1 MVRNEISC
9 SVLLY
14 IIVVLIFTSVVW
26 AESGE
31 QPPSGGE
38 NASNPLSKSR
48 NTDFQIKYYDLDGDS
63 ERIDYAI
70 DGALMLSSKIKVKYE
85 LHYWDTDITGKDED
99 DFESA
104 HLKVIYFPKEG
115 KIGSWNY
122 RLAGGLEWIYDF
134 DNADKGI
141 GSGSDIISPFAGIA
155 LSPGKGLMLIPLVQH
170 YTEYDGPDVS
180 QTAFRVIA
188 LQSLPNQWWV
198 KADLKVPIDWEND
211 DEIPASTEIQTGKMI
226 SSHFGLYLDGL
237 LGLGD
242 DKSYDYGIGLG
253 IRFKY

>member
-1 MVRNEISC
+1 MIKTLFC
-9 SVLLY
+9 ITILCITTTLAY
-14 IIVVLIFTSVVW
+14 TPI
-26 AESGE
+26 AYGSGE
-31 QPPSGGE
+31 QAPSGGE

-48 NTDFQIKYYDLDGDS
+48 NTDLQIKYYDLDGDS

-70 DGALMLSSKIKVKYE
+70 DGSFMLSSEIKVKYE
-85 LHYWDTDITGKDED
+85 LHYWDTDITGEDED

-170 YTEYDGPDVS
+170 YTEYDGPDYS
-180 QTAFRVIA
+180 QTAFRLIA
-188 LQSLPNQWWV
+188 LQSLPDQLWV
-198 KADLKVPIDWEND
+198 KADLKIPFDWEND
-211 DEIPASTEIQTGKMI
+211 DEIPASAELQIGKMI
-226 SSHFGLYLDGL
+226 SSNFGLYLDGL
-237 LGLGD
+237 LGLGND
-242 DKSYDYGIGLG
+242 RPYDYGVGLG
-253 IRFKY
+253 LRFKY